1 MMSSAPTPRTPKG
14 WMRLLLSIVGW
25 AALGFVA
32 LGTIVWGFFS
42 SYGLTMYFIVV
53 AYLLIAVACG
63 TPALL
68 FYVAHRAKVRSGE
81 FGTSGPVRFGSKE

>member
-1 MMSSAPTPRTPKG
+1 MMSLAPTPRTPKG
-14 WMRLLLSIVGW
+14 WVRLLLSIVGW

-32 LGTIVWGFFS
+32 LGTIVWVFFG
-42 SYGLTMYFIVV
+42 SYGVTVYFVV
-53 AYLLIAVACG
+53 LAYLLIAAACG

-81 FGTSGPVRFGSKE
+81 FGTSGPIRFGSKE

>member
-14 WMRLLLSIVGW
+14 WVRLLLSIVGW
-25 AALGFVA
+25 AALGIVT
-32 LGTIVWGFFS
+32 LGMIAWVFFGT
-42 SYGLTMYFIVV
+42 YGLTMYFIAV

-63 TPALL
+63 APALL

-81 FGTSGPVRFGSKE
+81 FGTSGPVKFGSKE

>member
-14 WMRLLLSIVGW
+14 WVRVLLSIVGW

-32 LGTIVWGFFS
+32 FGTIFWVFFS
-42 SYGLTMYFIVV
+42 SYGLTVYFVVV

-68 FYVAHRAKVRSGE
+68 FYTAHRAKVRSGE

>member
-1 MMSSAPTPRTPKG
+1 MMSSAPTPRTPKD
-14 WMRLLLSIVGW
+14 WMRLLLSTVGW

-32 LGTIVWGFFS
+32 LGTIIWVFFS
-42 SYGLTMYFIVV
+42 SYGLMVYFVVV
-53 AYLLIAVACG
+53 AYLLIAAACG

-81 FGTSGPVRFGSKE
+81 FGTSGPVRFGSKD

>member
-25 AALGFVA
+25 AALGIVT
-32 LGTIVWGFFS
+32 LGMIAWVFFGT
-42 SYGLTMYFIVV
+42 YGLTMYFIVV

-63 TPALL
+63 APALL

>member
-1 MMSSAPTPRTPKG
+1 MMSLAPTPRTPKG

-32 LGTIVWGFFS
+32 LGTIVWVFFG
-42 SYGLTMYFIVV
+42 SYGVTVYFVV
-53 AYLLIAVACG
+53 LAYLLIAAACG

>member
-1 MMSSAPTPRTPKG
+1 MMSLVPTPRTPKD
-14 WMRLLLSIVGW
+14 WMRLLPSTVGW

-32 LGTIVWGFFS
+32 LGTIVWVFFG
-42 SYGLTMYFIVV
+42 SYGVTVYFVV
-53 AYLLIAVACG
+53 LAYLLIAVACG

-81 FGTSGPVRFGSKE
+81 FGTSGPVRFGSKD

>member
-14 WMRLLLSIVGW
+14 WVRLLLSIVGW

-32 LGTIVWGFFS
+32 LGTIVWVFFGT
-42 SYGLTMYFIVV
+42 YGLTMYFIVV

-63 TPALL
+63 APALL
-68 FYVAHRAKVRSGE
+68 FYVVHRAKVRSGE
-81 FGTSGPVRFGSKE
+81 FGTSGPVKFGSKE

>member
-14 WMRLLLSIVGW
+14 WVRLLLSIVGW

-32 LGTIVWGFFS
+32 LGTIVWVFFG
-42 SYGLTMYFIVV
+42 SYGVTVYFVV
-53 AYLLIAVACG
+53 LAYLLIAAACG

>member
-14 WMRLLLSIVGW
+14 WVRLLLSIVGW
-25 AALGFVA
+25 AALGIVT
-32 LGTIVWGFFS
+32 LGTIVWVFFGT
-42 SYGLTMYFIVV
+42 YGLTMYFIVV

-63 TPALL
+63 APALL

-81 FGTSGPVRFGSKE
+81 FGTSGPVKFGSKE

>member
-1 MMSSAPTPRTPKG
+1 MVPPTPSPRPPKG
-14 WMRLLLSIVGW
+14 WVRLLLSIVGW

-32 LGTIVWGFFS
+32 LGTIVWVFFS
-42 SYGLTMYFIVV
+42 SYGLTVYFVVV

-68 FYVAHRAKVRSGE
+68 FYTAHRAKVRSGE

>member
-32 LGTIVWGFFS
+32 LGTIVWVFFG
-42 SYGLTMYFIVV
+42 SYGVTVYFVV
-53 AYLLIAVACG
+53 LAYLLIAVACG

>member
-25 AALGFVA
+25 AALGIVT
-32 LGTIVWGFFS
+32 LGTIAWVFFGT
-42 SYGLTMYFIVV
+42 YGLTMYFIAV

-63 TPALL
+63 QETPMSSDHVCWRLL
-68 FYVAHRAKVRSGE
+68 
-81 FGTSGPVRFGSKE
+81 PRF

>member
-1 MMSSAPTPRTPKG
+1 MMSLVPTPRTPKD
-14 WMRLLLSIVGW
+14 WMRLLLSTGGW

-32 LGTIVWGFFS
+32 LGTIVWVFFG
-42 SYGLTMYFIVV
+42 SYGVTVYFVV
-53 AYLLIAVACG
+53 LAYLLIAVACG

-81 FGTSGPVRFGSKE
+81 FGTSGPVRFGSKD

>member
-1 MMSSAPTPRTPKG
+1 MRSLAPTPRTPKG

-32 LGTIVWGFFS
+32 LGTIVWVFFG
-42 SYGLTMYFIVV
+42 SYGVTVYFVV
-53 AYLLIAVACG
+53 LAYLLIAAACG

-68 FYVAHRAKVRSGE
+68 LYVAHRAKVRSGE

>member
-14 WMRLLLSIVGW
+14 WVRLLLSIVGW
-25 AALGFVA
+25 AALGIVT
-32 LGTIVWGFFS
+32 LGTIVWVFFGT
-42 SYGLTMYFIVV
+42 YGLTMYFIVV

-63 TPALL
+63 APALL

>member
-1 MMSSAPTPRTPKG
+1 MMSLAPTPRTPKG
-14 WMRLLLSIVGW
+14 WVRLLLSIVGW

-32 LGTIVWGFFS
+32 LGTIVWVFFG
-42 SYGLTMYFIVV
+42 SYGVTVYFVV
-53 AYLLIAVACG
+53 LAYLLIAAACG

>member
-1 MMSSAPTPRTPKG
+1 MISLAPTPRTPKG
-14 WMRLLLSIVGW
+14 WVRLLLSIVGW

-32 LGTIVWGFFS
+32 LGTIVWVFFG
-42 SYGLTMYFIVV
+42 SYGVTVYFVV
-53 AYLLIAVACG
+53 LAYLLIAVACG

-81 FGTSGPVRFGSKE
+81 FGTSGPVRFGSKD

>member
-14 WMRLLLSIVGW
+14 WVRLLLSIVGW

-32 LGTIVWGFFS
+32 LGTIVWVFFN
-42 SYGLTMYFIVV
+42 SYGLTVYFVVV

-68 FYVAHRAKVRSGE
+68 FYTAHRAKVRSGE

>member
-32 LGTIVWGFFS
+32 LGTIVWVFFG
-42 SYGLTMYFIVV
+42 SYGVTVYFVV
-53 AYLLIAVACG
+53 LAYLLIAVACG

-81 FGTSGPVRFGSKE
+81 FGTSGPVRFGSKD

>member
-1 MMSSAPTPRTPKG
+1 MMSLAPTPRTPKG
-14 WMRLLLSIVGW
+14 WVRLLLSIVGW

-32 LGTIVWGFFS
+32 LGTIVWVFFG
-42 SYGLTMYFIVV
+42 SYGVTVYFVV
-53 AYLLIAVACG
+53 LAYLLIAVACG

-81 FGTSGPVRFGSKE
+81 FGTSGPVRFGSKD

>member
-1 MMSSAPTPRTPKG
+1 MMSLAPTPRTPKG

-32 LGTIVWGFFS
+32 LGTIVWVFFG
-42 SYGLTMYFIVV
+42 SYGVTVYFVV
-53 AYLLIAVACG
+53 LAYLLIAAACG

-81 FGTSGPVRFGSKE
+81 FGTSGPVRFGSKD

>member
-14 WMRLLLSIVGW
+14 WVRLLLSIVGW
-25 AALGFVA
+25 AALGTIAWVFF
-32 LGTIVWGFFS
+32 GT
-42 SYGLTMYFIVV
+42 YGLTMYFIAV

-63 TPALL
+63 APALL

>member
-1 MMSSAPTPRTPKG
+1 MISLAPTPRTPKG

-32 LGTIVWGFFS
+32 LGTIVWGFFG
-42 SYGLTMYFIVV
+42 SYGVTVYFVV
-53 AYLLIAVACG
+53 LAYLLIAVACG

-81 FGTSGPVRFGSKE
+81 FGTSGPVRFGSKD

>member
-1 MMSSAPTPRTPKG
+1 MMSLAPTPRTPKG
-14 WMRLLLSIVGW
+14 WVRLLLSIVGW

-32 LGTIVWGFFS
+32 LGTIVWVFFS
-42 SYGLTMYFIVV
+42 SYGLTVYFVVV

-63 TPALL
+63 APALL

>member
-1 MMSSAPTPRTPKG
+1 MISLAPTTRTPKG

-32 LGTIVWGFFS
+32 LGTIVWVFFG
-42 SYGLTMYFIVV
+42 SYGVTVYFVV
-53 AYLLIAVACG
+53 LAYLLIAVACG

-81 FGTSGPVRFGSKE
+81 FGTSGPVRFGSKD

>member
-14 WMRLLLSIVGW
+14 WVRLLLSIVGW
-25 AALGFVA
+25 AALGIVT
-32 LGTIVWGFFS
+32 LGMIAWVFFGT
-42 SYGLTMYFIVV
+42 YGLTMYFIVV

-63 TPALL
+63 APALL

>member
-1 MMSSAPTPRTPKG
+1 MMSSAPTPRTPQG

-32 LGTIVWGFFS
+32 LGTIVWVFFS
-42 SYGLTMYFIVV
+42 SYGLTVYFVVV

-63 TPALL
+63 APALL

-81 FGTSGPVRFGSKE
+81 FGTSGPVRLGSKE

>member
-14 WMRLLLSIVGW
+14 WVRLLLSIVGW
-25 AALGFVA
+25 AALGIVT
-32 LGTIVWGFFS
+32 LGMIAWVFFGT
-42 SYGLTMYFIVV
+42 YGLTVYFIVV

-63 TPALL
+63 APALL

>member
-1 MMSSAPTPRTPKG
+1 MMSSAPTPRPPKG

-25 AALGFVA
+25 AALGIVT
-32 LGTIVWGFFS
+32 LGMIAWVFFGT
-42 SYGLTMYFIVV
+42 YGLTMYFIVV

-63 TPALL
+63 APALL

-81 FGTSGPVRFGSKE
+81 FGTSGPVRFGGKE

>member
-1 MMSSAPTPRTPKG
+1 MISLAPTPRTPKG

-32 LGTIVWGFFS
+32 LGTIVWVFFG
-42 SYGLTMYFIVV
+42 SYGVTVYFVV
-53 AYLLIAVACG
+53 LAYLLIAVACG

-81 FGTSGPVRFGSKE
+81 FGTSGPVRFGSKD

>member
-1 MMSSAPTPRTPKG
+1 MMSLVPTPRTPKD
-14 WMRLLLSIVGW
+14 WMRLLLSTVGW

-32 LGTIVWGFFS
+32 LGTIVWVFFS

-63 TPALL
+63 APALL